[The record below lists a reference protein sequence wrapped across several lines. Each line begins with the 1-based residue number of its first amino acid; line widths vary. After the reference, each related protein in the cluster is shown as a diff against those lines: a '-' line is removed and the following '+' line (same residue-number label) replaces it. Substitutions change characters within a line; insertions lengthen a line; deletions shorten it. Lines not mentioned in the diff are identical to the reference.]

1 LYLLIVVVGTLMGFY
16 WPTIRLDPKYLVAL
30 LLFYAN
36 IFCQHYLWMGVGC
49 LAPLWSISVEA
60 QFYVAIAFAAKLSR
74 RSLAIGCV
82 LVIAAAYILLLH
94 FGRAHHNPVFQI
106 WPNTLVQFQ
115 FFAAGAA
122 IALVLI
128 HRRLALALP
137 WRAAFVLMGF
147 ALFYV
152 AAIRCHIH
160 SAMPSPAPS
169 LVLGYLCE
177 LTGVTVIFLAV
188 LHLPLAIP
196 RWLSYLGKI
205 SYGLYGFHPLLLWFT
220 FSSTGALSPAVSANR
235 HPVIASLIILA
246 GIILLAT
253 VSYEF
258 FEKPILR
265 RKQRFEVEKTRI

>member
-1 LYLLIVVVGTLMGFY
+1 
-16 WPTIRLDPKYLVAL
+16 
-30 LLFYAN
+30 
-36 IFCQHYLWMGVGC
+36 MGVGC

-94 FGRAHHNPVFQI
+94 FGRAHLNPVFQI

-128 HRRLALALP
+128 HRTLSLGLL
-137 WRAAFVLMGF
+137 WRATIGLTGL

-160 SAMPSPAPS
+160 SATPIPAPS
-169 LVLGYLCE
+169 LLLGYLCE

-205 SYGLYGFHPLLLWFT
+205 SYGLYGFHSLLLWFT
-220 FSSTGALSPAVSANR
+220 FSSTGALSPAATANR

-246 GIILLAT
+246 AIILLAT